1 MFLLL
6 LSLTDICVGFR
17 GRTRPNLL
25 RQETTSIMCA
35 VRILYHLL
43 ADEKR
48 ASEYEAIESRLLG
61 VVNGGLE
68 YFLLLSSEVHRE
80 SWTPVVLLILIRI
93 LQLQPDQVMY

>member
-1 MFLLL
+1 
-6 LSLTDICVGFR
+6 
-17 GRTRPNLL
+17 
-25 RQETTSIMCA
+25 MCA

-43 ADEKR
+43 ADENR

-80 SWTPVVLLILIRI
+80 SWTPVMLLILIRI
-93 LQLQPDQVMY
+93 LQLQPEQVMY